1 MSFPF
6 LNGNEALNARLARVL
21 ESGTLSH
28 AYIVYGD
35 SPEERRKHGNLL
47 ASAHVCSSAEGERP
61 CSVCKDCRKALRGIH
76 PDIKPVLREKDKRNY
91 GIDII
96 REMAMDASVL
106 PNEAAKKVYII
117 PEGDLLTAK
126 CQNAALKIL
135 EEPPAYAAFIIL
147 AESPGAFLETFRS
160 RCIELFLGADTTG
173 KTSGSGFADA
183 FLKAFATR
191 DPLETVSAA
200 LRLEKCE
207 RVELISELGEL
218 REAFV
223 KQLRSSPASGEAYI
237 AAADLVS
244 RLLEMADANVSAGS
258 IAGMLSAGCNMLLK

>member
-1 MSFPF
+1 MILPF
-6 LNGNEALNARLARVL
+6 LNGNEALNARLAHVL

-35 SPEERRKHGNLL
+35 NPEERRKLGMIL
-47 ASAHVCSSAEGERP
+47 ASAHVCSSEGGRP
-61 CSVCKDCRKALRGIH
+61 CTLCKDCRKALRGIH
-76 PDIKPVLREKDKRNY
+76 PDIKSVLREKDKRSY

-96 REMAMDASVL
+96 REMVRDASVL
-106 PNEAAKKVYII
+106 PNEAEKKVYII
-117 PEGDLLTAK
+117 PDGEFLTPG

-160 RCIELFLGADTTG
+160 RCIELFMGADTTD
-173 KTSGSGFADA
+173 KTCQSGFSEA
-183 FLKAFATR
+183 FIKAFRLR

-200 LRLEKCE
+200 LMLEKCE
-207 RVELISELGEL
+207 RGELIGELREL

-223 KQLRSSPASGEAYI
+223 KELRSSPALGETYI
-237 AAADLVS
+237 AAAGLVA

-258 IAGMLSAGCNMLLK
+258 IAGVLSAGCNMLLK